1 MLHLQGSE
9 SGERTS
15 GQVDP
20 GRTVGEHEAGGEI
33 GEHRHRREED
43 LHGHEEVLA
52 DHLLADLHRGA
63 VGIELV
69 KPGDRGAASAERP
82 G

>member
-15 GQVDP
+15 GRVDP
-20 GRTVGEHEAGGEI
+20 GRAVGEHEAGGEI
-33 GEHRHRREED
+33 GEHRHHREED
-43 LHGHEEVLA
+43 LHGHEEALA
-52 DHLLADLHRGA
+52 DHLLADLHGSE
-63 VGIELV
+63 VGVELA
-69 KPGDRGAASAERP
+69 KSGDRGAASAEQP